1 MRFITFFTLVSLVLL
16 SILTFDASA
25 QEFQFAAEDFIASSG
40 ERWHILTPPFTTVA
54 SDNPNRAPEL
64 PENREYTITE
74 AVGNAFIGWPD
85 GPAACCGDDS
95 WVKYSVTVPATGT
108 WYLWALAVVA
118 TQADNSWFWGFDVA
132 DDEVVSGDADGAGPM
147 NIWDVLENAA
157 LHDRYTLDWTWYPLV
172 SRRGPHPGG
181 EVGQYTADRIGVEL
195 SAGTHTLHFSYRE
208 HSQIDHVWATMEQAR
223 DPNVDAPASV
233 NPQGKLAA
241 KWGDI
246 KGGF

>member
-1 MRFITFFTLVSLVLL
+1 MRFITLITLVGLALL
-16 SILTFDASA
+16 SVLTFEAIA
-25 QEFQFAAEDFIASSG
+25 QEFQFAVEDFVASSG
-40 ERWHILTPPFTTVA
+40 ERWQILTPPFSTVA

-85 GPAACCGDDS
+85 GPEACCGDGS
-95 WVKYSVTVPATGT
+95 WVKYSVNVPATGT
-108 WYLWALAVVA
+108 WYLWARAVVA
-118 TQADNSWFWGFDVA
+118 TQADNSWFWAFDLA
-132 DDEVVSGDADGAGPM
+132 DDEVVSDDANGAGPM
-147 NIWDVLENAA
+147 NIWDVLESAD
-157 LHDRYTLDWTWYPLV
+157 LHDRFTLDWTWYPLV
-172 SRRGPHPGG
+172 SRRGPHAGT
-181 EVGQYTADRIGVEL
+181 EVGQYTDDRVGVEL

-208 HSQIDHVWATMEQAR
+208 HSQIDHVWASMEQAR

-241 KWGDI
+241 KWGEI